1 MSMYMCL
8 NEYMYTCMCECPQ
21 RLEEGVGYLGS
32 GVKDI
37 WKLFNMCAGI

>member
-8 NEYMYTCMCECPQ
+8 SEYMYTCSQ